1 MDIFKNRANLFP
13 DIEKKPLKE
22 IINFQNRKL
31 SELIN
36 YLNNNSRFYKDL
48 FRLNKIDVARINGIK
63 DLKDIPFTT
72 KDDLQERNEDFI
84 CVHKTRIIDY
94 ITTSGTLG
102 KPVTF
107 AQTDNDL
114 DRLAY
119 NEAISFVCAGAR
131 PESIYQIITT
141 LDRRFMAGLAYFLGL
156 RVLGAGI
163 IRVGPG
169 MPELQWE
176 SIQRFKPDAFVTV
189 PSFLV
194 KLIEFAEA
202 NGIDYRNSSIK
213 SAVCIGEPLRKAD
226 MTYNT
231 LGKRIT
237 EKWDIKLYSTYAST
251 EMGTAF
257 TECDHGNGGHH
268 HPELIILEVIDENGN
283 QVNDGEA
290 GEVTVTTLAV
300 EGMPLLRFKT
310 GDICHY
316 YTEPCQCGRNTV
328 RLGPVIGRKQ
338 QMIKYKGTTIYP
350 PALFDILDDIQQV
363 DNYIIEVSTN
373 KIDTDNITIL
383 LNCNSS
389 GAEIEQIVKDR
400 FRAKLRVVPDV
411 KFINKSE
418 IDHLMFPSGS
428 RKPIKF
434 IDKR

>member
-1 MDIFKNRANLFP
+1 MDTFKNSIILFP
-13 DIEKKPLKE
+13 EIEKKSFKE
-22 IINFQNRKL
+22 ITQFQDRKL
-31 SELIN
+31 SELLN

-48 FRLNKIDVARINGIK
+48 FRENHINLSRINGVK
-63 DLKDIPFTT
+63 DLKNIPFTS
-72 KDDLQERNEDFI
+72 KDDLQERNEDFL

-119 NEAISFVCAGAR
+119 NEAISFVCAGGK
-131 PESIYQIITT
+131 PESVYQLITT

-156 RVLGAGI
+156 RKLGAGV
-163 IRVGPG
+163 IRVGSG

-176 SIQRFKPDAFVTV
+176 SIERFKPDTFVTV
-189 PSFLV
+189 PSFLI

-202 NGIDYRNSSIK
+202 NGIDYKNSSLK
-213 SAVCIGEPLRKAD
+213 SAVCIGEPLRHSD
-226 MTYNT
+226 LTYNT

-237 EKWDIKLYSTYAST
+237 EKWDLKLFSTYAST

-257 TECDHGNGGHH
+257 TECSYGVGGHH
-268 HPELIILEVIDENGN
+268 HPELIIVEVIDDNGN
-283 QVNDGEA
+283 QVCNGEA
-290 GEVTVTTLAV
+290 GEVTVTTLGV

-316 YTEPCQCGRNTV
+316 YTEPCKCGRNTI

-350 PALFDILDDIQQV
+350 PSLFDILDDITQV
-363 DNYIIEVSTN
+363 ENYIVVVSTN
-373 KIDTDNITIL
+373 NIDTDCIRIL
-383 LNCNSS
+383 VNCNCP
-389 GAEIEQIVKDR
+389 GVEIEQIVKDR
-400 FRAKLRVVPDV
+400 FQAKLRVMPEVE
-411 KFINKSE
+411 FIDAKEMNEK
-418 IDHLMFPSGS
+418 MFPAGS
-428 RKPIKF
+428 RKPVKF